1 MNKKNIAFAIV
12 GIIILAAAALSVA
25 GASKGSAYDAD
36 SGAYPVA
43 DSSSV
48 AGSMTASTTAS
59 GAQASTTVAA
69 SYSMAEVS
77 VHNNRADCW
86 TAIGGNV
93 YDVTLWI
100 AKHPGGSDAIISL
113 CGIDGSVAFSEE
125 HGTKKRPASE
135 LAAFKIGLLK

>member
-1 MNKKNIAFAIV
+1 M

-25 GASKGSAYDAD
+25 GKDSAYDAD
-36 SGAYPVA
+36 PGAYPA
-43 DSSSV
+43 
-48 AGSMTASTTAS
+48 AGSSPVTASTTDATTAS

-77 VHNNRADCW
+77 AHNNKADCW

-93 YDVTLWI
+93 YDVTPWI
-100 AKHPGGSDAIISL
+100 AKHPGGSDAIIYL
-113 CGIDGSVAFSEE
+113 CGIDGSAAFSDE